1 MIFQLQPLFQFN
13 SNLMKTI
20 ICFTYKKPGSFFFTL
35 ACAIVLLLFQSCGQM
50 NSIQPKTGSADNAKK
65 ELSDVPAEK
74 ASISEEKNVA
84 EDSDSSPVVQETI
97 TKDVTPVTESRYE
110 SIEEDLGNE
119 HSIDEITLS
128 SVKIHTT
135 TSSGA
140 VAPVY
145 EAPVMVDFS
154 YRETLERSS
163 PADEG
168 DLFGKI
174 GNTKGEEMILPGAG
188 TLTAGEIHDFS
199 KWKLW
204 SDLNEGELKAYQQ
217 IWRMAPVERYCTIV
231 QNKKGMP
238 VADARVELLDESG
251 NLIWQGRSDNK
262 GQCEV
267 WNNFFTDKTP
277 QKVDQIRVSAEGKRE
292 LIKRPKEFSKGVNS
306 VKMDLACDVQENV
319 DIAFVVDATG
329 SMGDEISYL
338 QAEMVDVITKVKSKN
353 EDTKLRLASVFYRD
367 HEEEYVVK
375 SSPFSENI
383 QLTSKFVNQQ
393 YAEGGGDGPE
403 AAEEALMEALDKLI
417 WSSSARARLLF
428 FVLDAAPHEMEEN
441 LMLMEKYTLKAA
453 AMGVRII
460 PLVASGSDY
469 YSDKSLEYLMRCE
482 ALATNGTYAFLT
494 DHSGVGM
501 SHTAPSTDKY
511 KVELLNDL
519 LVRIIRQFSEMST
532 CESEEQQLVQADSTS
547 LVIDEPIYSPEDSL
561 HQSPIGK
568 EESLILKYY
577 PNPATD
583 YLMITAEMDI
593 DQLYVT
599 DLSGKILQK
608 ITPNIGTI
616 RIDLNNYPSGM
627 YQLRCYVNG
636 RWLSGKFVVMHM

>member
-1 MIFQLQPLFQFN
+1 MRT
-13 SNLMKTI
+13 TI
-20 ICFTYKKPGSFFFTL
+20 CSANKKFKSTFFTV
-35 ACAIVLLLFQSCGQM
+35 AFAIVLLMIQSCGQT
-50 NSIQPKTGSADNAKK
+50 NSIQPKIGSVENKK
-65 ELSDVPAEK
+65 QELSEAPKEIVSTDEIR
-74 ASISEEKNVA
+74 STTNQ
-84 EDSDSSPVVQETI
+84 SDGETI
-97 TKDVTPVTESRYE
+97 QQKITTEE
-110 SIEEDLGNE
+110 IIPEVEHNENIVLEEDLGKG
-119 HSIDEITLS
+119 HFDDDIALPVVVKSITAMPTRS
-128 SVKIHTT
+128 
-135 TSSGA
+135 TSMEVSEFPIADKSMVYDGEKEMSET
-140 VAPVY
+140 VLWDAP
-145 EAPVMVDFS
+145 S
-154 YRETLERSS
+154 
-163 PADEG
+163 DEG

-174 GNTKGEEMILPGAG
+174 GNVKDGESTAPRAG

-217 IWRMAPVERYCTIV
+217 IWRMAPMERYCTIV

-238 VADARVELLDESG
+238 VADAIVELLGEAG
-251 NLIWQGRSDNK
+251 NVIWQGRSDNR

-277 QKVDQIRVSAEGKRE
+277 QKVGQIRVSVGGQRE
-292 LIKRPKEFSKGVNS
+292 LIKHPKEFGRGVNS
-306 VKMDLACDVQENV
+306 VKMNLDCVVQENI

-338 QAEMVDVITKVKSKN
+338 QAEMVDVISKVKRKN
-353 EDTKLRLASVFYRD
+353 EGTILRLGSVFYRD

-383 QLTSKFVNQQ
+383 QLTSQFVNQQ
-393 YAEGGGDGPE
+393 YADGGGDGPE
-403 AAEEALMEALDKLI
+403 AVEEALIEALDRLS
-417 WSSSARARLLF
+417 WSTTARARLLF

-441 LMLMEKYTLKAA
+441 LMLMEKYTIKAA

-501 SHTAPSTDKY
+501 PHTAPSTDKY

-519 LVRIIRQFSEMST
+519 LVRIIQQYSEMSP
-532 CESEEQQLVQADSTS
+532 CETEEQQSVQADSTA
-547 LVIDEPIYSPEDSL
+547 LVMEEPVYSPEDSL
-561 HQSPIGK
+561 RQSPIG
-568 EESLILKYY
+568 EETNLILKFY

-593 DQLYVT
+593 DELYIT

-627 YQLRCYVNG
+627 YQLKCYVSG
-636 RWLSGKFVVMHM
+636 RWLSGKFVVMHI

>member
-1 MIFQLQPLFQFN
+1 
-13 SNLMKTI
+13 
-20 ICFTYKKPGSFFFTL
+20 
-35 ACAIVLLLFQSCGQM
+35 
-50 NSIQPKTGSADNAKK
+50 
-65 ELSDVPAEK
+65 
-74 ASISEEKNVA
+74 
-84 EDSDSSPVVQETI
+84 
-97 TKDVTPVTESRYE
+97 
-110 SIEEDLGNE
+110 
-119 HSIDEITLS
+119 
-128 SVKIHTT
+128 
-135 TSSGA
+135 
-140 VAPVY
+140 
-145 EAPVMVDFS
+145 
-154 YRETLERSS
+154 
-163 PADEG
+163 
-168 DLFGKI
+168 
-174 GNTKGEEMILPGAG
+174 
-188 TLTAGEIHDFS
+188 
-199 KWKLW
+199 LW

-217 IWRMAPVERYCTIV
+217 IWRMAPTERYCTLV
-231 QNKKGMP
+231 QNKSGMP
-238 VADARVELLDESG
+238 VADARVELLSEGG
-251 NLIWQGRSDNK
+251 NIIWQGRSDNN

-267 WNNFFTDKTP
+267 WNNFFTDKVP
-277 QKVDQIRVSAEGKRE
+277 QKVHQIRVSASGKTE
-292 LIKRPKEFSKGVNS
+292 LIKRPKEFSKGINS
-306 VKMDLACDVQENV
+306 VKVNVDCDVQQNV

-338 QAEMVDVITKVKSKN
+338 QAEMVDVISKVKSKN
-353 EDTKLRLASVFYRD
+353 KDTKLRLASVFYRD

-383 QLTSKFVNQQ
+383 QLTSQFVNQQ

-403 AAEEALMEALDKLI
+403 AVEEALIEALDKLT

-428 FVLDAAPHEMEEN
+428 FVLDAAPHDMEEN

-453 AMGVRII
+453 SIGVRII

-501 SHTAPSTDKY
+501 AHTAPSTDKY

-519 LVRIIRQFSEMST
+519 LVRIIQQFSEMSPCAT
-532 CESEEQQLVQADSTS
+532 EEQQNIVADSTA
-547 LVIDEPIYSPEDSL
+547 LVIDEPVYSPEDSL
-561 HQSPIGK
+561 HQSPIG
-568 EESLILKYY
+568 EEANLILKFY

-583 YLMITAEMDI
+583 YLMITAEMDM
-593 DQLYVT
+593 DELYIT

-627 YQLRCYVNG
+627 YQLKCYVNG